1 MEKMIGGNTMENPEM
16 NIPWQSP
23 APQEPPLPA
32 GKKEFLFGI
41 CAAVCGYLL
50 CNFTFFGGFGLAF
63 AVLVI
68 ACLAGTGVYLIRSG
82 CQMNGYSAA
91 LLALC
96 FVIAAGFGR
105 SDDGLVKFVMTLFL
119 LVAGDLALCHL
130 AGRNRFRAG
139 GFLSLLDAPM
149 SFLFNGI
156 GPLPQA
162 LRGIANTLKNG
173 GRAVRRFGAIGV
185 GLMVAVPVLLMLI
198 PLLMSADAAFNGLV
212 QLLPELDLSQ
222 LIITAIFGTGI
233 TSLIY
238 TRGVALR
245 HKTTDMPELAMGK
258 ISVSHLTVNTVLV
271 VVDVVYLMYLLSQL
285 AYFVGGFSG
294 ILPEDYTM
302 AQYARQGF
310 FEMAYLCVINLG
322 IIAMAVGLV
331 RKKDGEAPLS
341 TRLLC
346 LFIGMVTVFLVCA
359 ASAKMFLYIGGYGL
373 TRLRVLTEVVMLF
386 LCAAT
391 MVVCLWLFLPK
402 LQYMKF
408 VVILAL
414 AMGAAVL
421 WVDVDTVV
429 AGYNVSAYQSGTL
442 DSIDLD
448 YLDDLG
454 DGAIPAIARLLEDA
468 DPQVAQRAREII
480 RTPKIRWQDFRD
492 WNWASWRAEQIA
504 REEWP

>member
-1 MEKMIGGNTMENPEM
+1 MENPEM
-16 NIPWQSP
+16 NVPWQNP

-41 CAAVCGYLL
+41 CAAFCGYLL
-50 CNFTFFGGFGLAF
+50 CNFTFFGGFDLGF
-63 AVLVI
+63 ALLVM
-68 ACLAGTGVYLIRSG
+68 ACLGGTGAYLIRSG
-82 CQMNGYSAA
+82 CRLTGYSGT

-119 LVAGDLALCHL
+119 LVAGDLALCLL
-130 AGRNRFRAG
+130 AGRNRFQTG
-139 GFLSLLDAPM
+139 GVLSLLDAPM
-149 SFLFNGI
+149 SFLFNGV

-162 LRGIANTLKNG
+162 LRGVANTLKNG
-173 GRAVRRFGAIGV
+173 GPAVRRAGAIGI
-185 GLMVAVPVLLMLI
+185 GLAVAVPVLVMLI
-198 PLLMSADAAFNGLV
+198 PLLMSADAAFYGLV
-212 QLLPELDLSQ
+212 QLLPELDLAQ
-222 LIITAIFGTGI
+222 LVVTGMFGSGI
-233 TSLIY
+233 TCLIY

-245 HKTTDMPELAMGK
+245 HRTAEMPRLAIGR
-258 ISVSHLTVNTVLV
+258 ITVSHLTVNTVLA
-271 VVDVVYLMYLLSQL
+271 VVDFVYLAYLLSQL

-310 FEMAYLCVINLG
+310 FEMGYLCVINLG
-322 IIAMAVGLV
+322 IIALAVGLV
-331 RKKDGEAPLS
+331 KKKEGAAPLS

-346 LFIGMVTVFLVCA
+346 LFIGIVTVFLVAA

-391 MVVCLWLFLPK
+391 VVVCLWLFLPK
-402 LQYMKF
+402 LQYMKI
-408 VVILAL
+408 VLILGL
-414 AMGAAVL
+414 TVGAAVL

-454 DGAIPAIARLLEDA
+454 DGAIPAIAQLREDE

-480 RTPKIRWQDFRD
+480 RTQNTRWHDFRD
-492 WNWASWRAEQIA
+492 WNWSSWRAEQIA
-504 REEWP
+504 MEEYP